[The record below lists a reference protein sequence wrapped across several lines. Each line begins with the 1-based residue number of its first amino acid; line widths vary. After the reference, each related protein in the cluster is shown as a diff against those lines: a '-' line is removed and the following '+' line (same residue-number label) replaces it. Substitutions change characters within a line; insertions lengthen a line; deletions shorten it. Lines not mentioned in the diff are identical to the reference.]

1 MKTSQSRKTL
11 RTFACG
17 TILFVAIFSGSDT
30 AFANPGL
37 VPGWDGETAYVD
49 FSDLP
54 GGNPIRHGF
63 DTWQAQGWS
72 DGARCMQLAR
82 AGAYLEVTLEIPEY
96 VSTAGLT
103 IAHRSAYAPGCANN
117 GFAPVTLTINGTTFT
132 QHHAPPAVDPWS
144 TGFTT
149 DRWDLTR
156 WLSPGRNRIRITA
169 ENLCS
174 VYEISRL
181 ELAITADRTRL
192 IQDYQMTHNIDDL
205 RPTDNVT
212 AFSPDDRWAVC
223 WTKVTSEAIG
233 RRIEF
238 RFYDPLGGLYF
249 KTDRTADRYNWG
261 YIRVRDWWAATLH
274 GPWRADVYIA
284 GEFQMSVSFT
294 IGSTG
299 NPARAPRVTLIEFP
313 NTIRADGARNRGY
326 VSFYDPNAD
335 IASVRFDVVDA
346 ARFSPFSFE
355 PDVEGKT
362 KGSFSFRIWATMK
375 QTVTLKV
382 TLIDCFGNKSEP
394 CYFSFN
400 AI

>member
-1 MKTSQSRKTL
+1 MKTWRSRKTL
-11 RTFACG
+11 RAFVCG
-17 TILFVAIFSGSDT
+17 TVLLGVIFFGADV

-54 GGNPIRHGF
+54 SGNPIRQGLNA
-63 DTWQAQGWS
+63 WQAQGWNG
-72 DGARCMQLAR
+72 GARCMQLVR
-82 AGAYLEVTLEIPEY
+82 AGAYLEVTVEIPEN

-103 IAHRSAYAPGCANN
+103 IEHRSAYAPGCANN
-117 GFAPVTLTINGTTFT
+117 GFAPVTLTINGTTLT
-132 QHHAPPAVDPWS
+132 QHYAPPAVGPWS
-144 TGFTT
+144 TGFTA

-174 VYEISRL
+174 VYEINRL
-181 ELAITADRTRL
+181 ELATTAHRARL
-192 IQDYQMTHNIDDL
+192 IEAYQMTHDITND
-205 RPTDNVT
+205 RPADSVT
-212 AFSPDDRWAVC
+212 AFSSSDQWAVC
-223 WTKVTSEAIG
+223 WTKVASEAIG

-238 RFYDPLGGLYF
+238 RFYDPFGGLYF

-261 YIRVRDWWAATLH
+261 YIRVRDWRAATLR
-274 GPWRADVYIA
+274 GPWRVDVYIA

-299 NPARAPRVTLIEFP
+299 NSIRAPRVTLIEFP
-313 NTIRADGARNRGY
+313 NTIRANGEKTMGY
-326 VSFYDPNAD
+326 VSFHDPNAD
-335 IASVRFDVVDA
+335 ITSVRFDVVNA
-346 ARFSPFSFE
+346 VRFSPFSFD
-355 PDVEGKT
+355 PHVEGKAS
-362 KGSFSFRIWATMK
+362 GSFSFRIWATMK

-382 TLIDCFGNKSEP
+382 TLIDRLGNKSEP

-400 AI
+400 AT